1 MLWSSKMQLTS
12 HKKVQHWK
20 NESRFLQSRHYLRKD
35 SAMPDTILVGMRS
48 DGDSIDLLLWA
59 VNIAARR
66 GDRIIALYLN
76 YNGSKVENLIGKLQA
91 DNSQVAH
98 TEIKDL
104 QKLCEAKKI
113 QMDVKFALSGNE
125 EVELIEESFVA
136 LATLLV
142 ISPPSRY
149 LLWNLQRKSSTLARK
164 APAGCSVVIVK
175 GFKVLFYKENIPKNS
190 KTTCPSFAD
199 DISFGTPIMRS
210 KSAHRPFS
218 SLQRQFSCAA
228 SPLWIR
234 EEYESSHVDIRLT
247 TGSKIWPLNS
257 GECSPRGVLDNHS
270 LYSDSD
276 LSSPSSTHIILPHS
290 FSRKGFLSCVSP
302 RYEEDEALKESQ
314 PIFTSRWRNGSIR
327 RTSTFPPSSRIQKF
341 SGPLDYTSMRNSLK
355 SYVNTLWG
363 TECAS
368 HIPPPTDGQQHC
380 RCFLYEELAFATND
394 FRAENIVGKG
404 GHAEVYKGTLRDG
417 RIVAIKRLKKGGS
430 EQMKEQDFLTELGII
445 GHVTHPNATP
455 LVGFCV
461 EEGLHLIFD
470 FSAHGSL
477 ATWLHGVNTP
487 VLDWPARYKV
497 AIGTARGL
505 HYLHT
510 GCPRRII
517 HRDIKASNILLGPDF
532 EPQISDFGLAKWLP
546 EQSSQSSVFPV
557 EGTFGYLAP
566 EYFMHGIIHEKT
578 DVFAYGVLLLELIT
592 GRLPIDSYRQSLV
605 IWAKPLLESSRV
617 NELVDPRLKEAYDL
631 QEMQSMVLA
640 ASMCVQSSAIC
651 RPSMGQVIDLLMDE
665 HSEAFDISFSHS
677 SYFEDLGDEYNS
689 NTYRNDLSRHRE
701 IALQF

>member
-1 MLWSSKMQLTS
+1 MLWSSKMQLSS
-12 HKKVQHWK
+12 HKKAQHWK
-20 NESRFLQSRHYLRKD
+20 NESRFLQSRHFLRKD
-35 SAMPDTILVGMRS
+35 SSTHDTILVGMHS
-48 DGDSIDLLLWA
+48 EVESIDLLLWTI
-59 VNIAARR
+59 NIAATC

-76 YNGSKVENLIGKLQA
+76 YNGSKVENLIGKLQT

-98 TEIKDL
+98 TELKDL
-104 QKLCEAKKI
+104 RKLCEAKKI

-142 ISPPSRY
+142 VSPPSRY
-149 LLWNLQRKSSTLARK
+149 LLWNLQRKGGSLTRK
-164 APAGCSVVIVK
+164 APAGCSVVFVK
-175 GFKVLFYKENIPKNS
+175 EFKVLFYKENIS
-190 KTTCPSFAD
+190 KDCKAGGSSFTD
-199 DISFGTPIMRS
+199 DIHLGIPILRS
-210 KSAHRPFS
+210 KSAHQPFS

-228 SPLWIR
+228 SPLWSR
-234 EEYESSHVDIRLT
+234 EEDESPHVDIRLSA
-247 TGSKIWPLNS
+247 GSKIWPIHT
-257 GECSPRGVLDNHS
+257 GECSPRGVLENHG
-270 LYSDSD
+270 LYSESE
-276 LSSPSSTHIILPHS
+276 LSSPSSTYNLLSHS
-290 FSRKGFLSCVSP
+290 FSRKGLLSCVSP
-302 RYEEDEALKESQ
+302 RHEEDEALKERQ
-314 PIFTSRWRNGSIR
+314 PICTSRWRNGSIR
-327 RTSTFPPSSRIQKF
+327 RTSTFPPSSRMQKF
-341 SGPLDYTSMRNSLK
+341 SGPLDYTSVRNSLK

-368 HIPPPTDGQQHC
+368 HVSPPTNGQQHC
-380 RCFLYEELAFATND
+380 RCFLYEELAFATNY
-394 FRAENIVGKG
+394 FNPENIVGKG
-404 GHAEVYKGTLRDG
+404 GHAEVYKGTLSDG

-430 EQMKEQDFLTELGII
+430 EQVKEQDFLTELGII
-445 GHVTHPNATP
+445 GHVTHPNTTP

-470 FSAHGSL
+470 FSSHGSL

-487 VLDWPARYKV
+487 VLDWLARYKV
-497 AIGTARGL
+497 AVGTARGL

-546 EQSSQSSVFPV
+546 EQSSQLSVFPV

-605 IWAKPLLESSRV
+605 IWAKPLLESSRIE
-617 NELVDPRLKEAYDL
+617 ELVDPRLKEAYDP

-640 ASMCVQSSAIC
+640 ASLCLQSSAIC
-651 RPSMGQVIDLLMDE
+651 RPSMGQVLDLLTDE
-665 HSEAFDISFSHS
+665 HSESFNISFSHTD
-677 SYFEDLGDEYNS
+677 YFEDLGGEYNS
-689 NTYRNDLSRHRE
+689 STYRNDLSRHRE